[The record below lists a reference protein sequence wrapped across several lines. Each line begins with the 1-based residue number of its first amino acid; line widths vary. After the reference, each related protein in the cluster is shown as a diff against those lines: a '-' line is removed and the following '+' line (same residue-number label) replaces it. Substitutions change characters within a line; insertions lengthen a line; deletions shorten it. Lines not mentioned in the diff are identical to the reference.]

1 MKPEMKIKK
10 ERRPQAAPNRWA
22 QRIVPVL
29 FPLIIIG
36 AGIWGYTIIKNPE
49 VKPKRRPPAAM
60 VSQVTIQTVY
70 PQDHDAV
77 ISALGTVV
85 PARELI
91 VKARVSGEVIRIH
104 PRFIPGGRLAKGVEL
119 LRIDPAD
126 YHSVVTLRERAVT
139 ETEYRLK
146 LEESSRDVAQK
157 EWELLKKDGPLPGD
171 LDSELALREP
181 QIKKARADLNAAK
194 AELAQARRN
203 LGRTLVRV
211 PFNALVLEKHVE
223 VGSSITVNEALATLV
238 GTDEYWVEAT
248 VPLNRLDRIAI
259 PASANENGPLATII
273 YRDRY
278 TVPGRVIKLLSD
290 MGEKGQMA
298 RVLISIADPLGDSTP
313 QASPQPVLLINE
325 FVQVKIAGRP
335 LTAVYKIPRTAMRE
349 NRQVWLA
356 DEENRLIIQPVR
368 IAWQDDKGFYVTEGL
383 SPGDRLINS
392 AIATP
397 VANMQLRV
405 VADSKETAPPS
416 KQPEI
421 TDEAAVKES

>member
-1 MKPEMKIKK
+1 M
-10 ERRPQAAPNRWA
+10 
-22 QRIVPVL
+22 
-29 FPLIIIG
+29 
-36 AGIWGYTIIKNPE
+36 
-49 VKPKRRPPAAM
+49 
-60 VSQVTIQTVY
+60 
-70 PQDHDAV
+70 
-77 ISALGTVV
+77 
-85 PARELI
+85 
-91 VKARVSGEVIRIH
+91 
-104 PRFIPGGRLAKGVEL
+104 
-119 LRIDPAD
+119 
-126 YHSVVTLRERAVT
+126 
-139 ETEYRLK
+139 
-146 LEESSRDVAQK
+146 AQK